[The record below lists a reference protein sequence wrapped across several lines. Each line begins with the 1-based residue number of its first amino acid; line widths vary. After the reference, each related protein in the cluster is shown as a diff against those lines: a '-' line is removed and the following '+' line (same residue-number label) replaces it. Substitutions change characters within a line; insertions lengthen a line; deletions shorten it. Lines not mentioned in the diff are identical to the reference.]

1 MFGMDRDSIQLSEI
15 FHELWQNYPHY
26 FLPDTR
32 VQDSRSRHHDGIRA
46 TNHNF
51 HHMPNNDHISIPNER
66 CYYNVHN
73 ARPISNLLGGA
84 DASNFY
90 NHRFIPSSNSTSH
103 YAPQS
108 YGGSSMEAVHNHNHH
123 HLVQESYTDFHF
135 QPATHYSVE
144 HVVYPETAS
153 FSHWNNYELDP
164 HQPLPHMQAMRGN
177 NLDLQPQVPSS
188 SNRHQTNNNTRQHNA
203 SNSSR
208 DSHDDGYRN
217 FGPSTR
223 QDNSIVTFDGF
234 AIQLVDGVIL
244 LEGVADSDVSNMR
257 LEGEEDMSYE
267 ELLDLEEQMGHI
279 NTGLS
284 EETII
289 RNLKVR
295 THISSVRQLNLN
307 KVPSLDQE
315 PEICAICQ
323 GEYENYDTIGS
334 LGCRHDYHAV
344 CIKKWLQEKNICP
357 LCKSTAL
364 TIKS

>member
-1 MFGMDRDSIQLSEI
+1 MDRDSIQLSEI

-51 HHMPNNDHISIPNER
+51 HHMPNNDHISIPNEPH
-66 CYYNVHN
+66 YYNVHN

-103 YAPQS
+103 YGPQS
-108 YGGSSMEAVHNHNHH
+108 HG
-123 HLVQESYTDFHF
+123 
-135 QPATHYSVE
+135 
-144 HVVYPETAS
+144 
-153 FSHWNNYELDP
+153 NNYELDP

-188 SNRHQTNNNTRQHNA
+188 SNRHQMNNNPRQHNS

-208 DSHDDGYRN
+208 GSHDDGYRN

-223 QDNSIVTFDGF
+223 QDNSNVTFDRF

-267 ELLDLEEQMGHI
+267 ELLDLEEQMGRI

-315 PEICAICQ
+315 PEICTICQ

-334 LGCRHDYHAV
+334 LDCRHDYHAV